1 MVPTNGI
8 NDIKQAEIKVYPS
21 PAEKYIYVDS
31 DSWNKSDIIITNILG
46 QVVKDI
52 SFEGIRT
59 SIDVADLKS
68 GIYFVKSGD
77 SVVKF
82 VKL

>member
-1 MVPTNGI
+1 
-8 NDIKQAEIKVYPS
+8 YPS

-31 DSWNKSDIIITNILG
+31 DSWNKSEIIITNILG

-52 SFEGIRT
+52 SFEGTRT
-59 SIDVADLKS
+59 SIDVADFKS

>member
-1 MVPTNGI
+1 
-8 NDIKQAEIKVYPS
+8 
-21 PAEKYIYVDS
+21 IYVDS
-31 DSWNKSDIIITNILG
+31 DSWNKSEIIITNILG

-52 SFEGIRT
+52 SFEGTRT

-68 GIYFVKSGD
+68 GIYFVQSGD